1 MDEIKK
7 ELGSY
12 LQDKRLLKE
21 KEDDLEEL
29 ITKATK
35 VTKELNDMPQGTPEI
50 QDRMAELASQ
60 IVDMKKEKYE
70 QIINM
75 YKTLYM
81 FICVKGESMKKK
93 IIIICLIVLVGILI
107 IFFAKNN
114 YKKNKIGNNIS
125 NSTLE
130 ECEKYIYDIN
140 SYEAIVQITVKSNKN
155 ENKYLIKQV
164 CKGDTAA
171 QEVLEPENI
180 KGIKIIYKDNQL
192 TVENTKLTLK
202 KIYESYPY
210 VSENVLFLND
220 FIKQYKQNNENSNIE
235 KNEENVILT
244 VKTKNKYRAK
254 EQLYINI
261 KTGLPEKLVVQDN
274 NKNTT
279 IYISYN
285 EIKLNN

>member
-1 MDEIKK
+1 
-7 ELGSY
+7 
-12 LQDKRLLKE
+12 
-21 KEDDLEEL
+21 
-29 ITKATK
+29 
-35 VTKELNDMPQGTPEI
+35 
-50 QDRMAELASQ
+50 
-60 IVDMKKEKYE
+60 
-70 QIINM
+70 
-75 YKTLYM
+75 M

-107 IFFAKNN
+107 MFFIKNN

-130 ECEKYIYDIN
+130 ECEKYIYNIN